1 VDLVKLP
8 LRDEV
13 WLVSLDPPVGS
24 EMKKTRPCVIVSPDE
39 VNRNLRT
46 VLVAPMTTTERP
58 YPTRVNMTF
67 QSHRGHVALDQ
78 IRVVDK
84 ERIVRKLGSINPKT
98 AKSISLV
105 LVELFFRSSNKQLS
119 PISGM

>member
-1 VDLVKLP
+1 MVKLP

-39 VNRNLRT
+39 ENRNLRT

-58 YPTRVNMTF
+58 YPTRVNITF

-84 ERIVRKLGSINPKT
+84 ERIIRKLGSINPKA

-105 LVELFFRSSNKQLS
+105 LVEMFFRS
-119 PISGM
+119 